1 MRHPWSGAHLLPRWD
16 SGSKKQE
23 ARFEQ
28 HLHAQTCGLTRDNDN
43 GTTSVPASKA
53 DQTSAPNPVS
63 NRQGCCAEVLKA
75 EGNVHLLI
83 THKSILR
90 ALLCVALRLGP
101 ASFRAIDAHNGSVSI
116 FK

>member
-1 MRHPWSGAHLLPRWD
+1 M
-16 SGSKKQE
+16 
-23 ARFEQ
+23 
-28 HLHAQTCGLTRDNDN
+28 
-43 GTTSVPASKA
+43 
-53 DQTSAPNPVS
+53 
-63 NRQGCCAEVLKA
+63 
-75 EGNVHLLI
+75 HLLI